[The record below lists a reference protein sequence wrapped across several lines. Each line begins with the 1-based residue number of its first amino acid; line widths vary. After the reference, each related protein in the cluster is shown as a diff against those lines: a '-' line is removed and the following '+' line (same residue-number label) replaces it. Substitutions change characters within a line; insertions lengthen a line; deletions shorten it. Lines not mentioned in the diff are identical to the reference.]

1 MSEQITDTILMVRP
15 SNFGFNEETA
25 ANNAFQTNDTSVAA
39 DNIKQAAIA
48 EFDHFVQLLR
58 DRGVQ
63 VIVAEDSP
71 TPVKPDAI
79 FPNNWITFHEDG
91 TIVTYPM
98 NAKVRRLERQDSIIE
113 QVAHTHQ
120 ILTRHHLEQFENEN
134 LFLEG
139 TGSMII
145 DRANKIVYACI
156 GPRTDEGLLDQ
167 FCNLYE
173 YDAVTFRAVDGNG
186 QDIYHTNVLMA
197 VGLDFVV
204 ICLDTIRDMEERNF
218 VIETIESTDK
228 EIIEIALEQMMQF
241 AGNMLQVKSKDGETF
256 LVMSEQAFNSLDED
270 QVTQIESFTQPLPIP
285 LYTIEKYGG
294 GSARCMMAEVFL
306 PSL

>member
-1 MSEQITDTILMVRP
+1 
-15 SNFGFNEETA
+15 
-25 ANNAFQTNDTSVAA
+25 
-39 DNIKQAAIA
+39 
-48 EFDHFVQLLR
+48 
-58 DRGVQ
+58 
-63 VIVAEDSP
+63 
-71 TPVKPDAI
+71 
-79 FPNNWITFHEDG
+79 
-91 TIVTYPM
+91 
-98 NAKVRRLERQDSIIE
+98 
-113 QVAHTHQ
+113 
-120 ILTRHHLEQFENEN
+120 
-134 LFLEG
+134 
-139 TGSMII
+139 MII
-145 DRANKIVYACI
+145 DRANNIVYACI

-228 EIIEIALEQMMQF
+228 EIIEISLEQMMQF
-241 AGNMLQVKSKDGETF
+241 AGNMLQVKNKDGETF
-256 LVMSEQAFNSLDED
+256 LVMSEQAFKSLDED